1 MYRGNSSHRQAS
13 GFPCQIIHDA
23 LWRNDVFADFINGLI
38 FDGQEAV
45 KPEELENAAPLA
57 VYNSKEGVRSM
68 IHDVV
73 KYWKKAEC
81 IIAVFGIENQSWIDP
96 DQVFR
101 DIGYLGTGYRDQLN
115 RKDGKRYPIILITLY
130 CGEKRWNTRRKL
142 SDCFTIPEA
151 LKPWFHDHEIK
162 IVNLSELTEEEIDRF
177 HGLIRYIA
185 DVFAHRKDRKYR
197 YTKVPIGSEEGWE
210 VIKLINGMNSDM
222 FHNTLQSNYRA
233 DTMEGF
239 LSQEEKLKTF
249 AEGKAESI
257 CSLMQN
263 HDFSFER
270 AADDLSIPECD
281 REIIRKFVDKM
292 LQERAA

>member
-1 MYRGNSSHRQAS
+1 
-13 GFPCQIIHDA
+13 
-23 LWRNDVFADFINGLI
+23 
-38 FDGQEAV
+38 
-45 KPEELENAAPLA
+45 
-57 VYNSKEGVRSM
+57 M

-162 IVNLSELTEEEIDRF
+162 IVNLSELTDEEIDRF
-177 HGLIRYIA
+177 HGLIRYVA

-249 AEGKAESI
+249 ADGKAEGIAEGIEKGEVRGIARAI

-263 HDFSFER
+263 LDFSFER
-270 AADDLSIPECD
+270 AADALSIPESD
-281 REIIRKFVDKM
+281 REMIRKMVDKM

>member
-1 MYRGNSSHRQAS
+1 MKTHDALSN
-13 GFPCQIIHDA
+13 DA

-45 KPEELENAAPLA
+45 KPEELENAAPLD
-57 VYNSKEGVRSM
+57 VYNSK
-68 IHDVV
+68 
-73 KYWKKAEC
+73 
-81 IIAVFGIENQSWIDP
+81 
-96 DQVFR
+96 
-101 DIGYLGTGYRDQLN
+101 
-115 RKDGKRYPIILITLY
+115 
-130 CGEKRWNTRRKL
+130 
-142 SDCFTIPEA
+142 
-151 LKPWFHDHEIK
+151 
-162 IVNLSELTEEEIDRF
+162 IVNLREFTDEEIDRF
-177 HGLIRYIA
+177 HGLIRYVA

-239 LSQEEKLKTF
+239 LSQEEKLQTF
-249 AEGKAESI
+249 AEGKAEGIAEGIAESI

-270 AADDLSIPECD
+270 AADALSIPESD
-281 REIIRKFVDKM
+281 REMIRKMVDKM